1 MLVGVPPYFNTE
13 KKKLFENIQS
23 GPLKIPNNMS
33 QGAKSLILLLL
44 NRNPGKR
51 LGSGPGDA
59 EDIKKHAWFN
69 DIDWSVIINR
79 QAKVLPPRIR
89 PVMSNPLSIRQ
100 FLEDEKEAKAR
111 FADFER
117 TEKFK
122 TSTKCQ
128 EDQ

>member
-33 QGAKSLILLLL
+33 QPAKSLILLLL

-51 LGSGPGDA
+51 LGSSNADA
-59 EDIKKHAWFN
+59 EDIKKHAFFGG
-69 DIDWSVIINR
+69 IDWAAISNR
-79 QAKVLPPRIR
+79 EGRVLPPKIR
-89 PVMSNPLSIRQ
+89 PVISNPISIRS
-100 FLEDEKEAKAR
+100 FNEDEKESIQKMKE
-111 FADFER
+111 FER

-122 TSTKCQ
+122 TVTKS
-128 EDQ
+128 